1 MNCIFCEILAGKL
14 PASMVFTDEVCSA
27 FMDIQPINPGH
38 LLVVPNQ
45 HAAFLSELDPAVG
58 GRMFQVVQRL
68 SGALRQSG
76 VRCDGV
82 NLFLADGEA
91 AGQDVFHVH
100 LHVFPRF
107 KGDGFG
113 VKVGLKYHLKP
124 PRSEL
129 DAIADKINV
138 VLNTRL

>member
-1 MNCIFCEILAGKL
+1 MNCVFCEILAGKL
-14 PASMVFTDEVCSA
+14 PASMVYTDELCSA

-45 HAAFLSELDPAVG
+45 HATSLSELDKAAG
-58 GRMFQVVQRL
+58 GHMFQVAQNL
-68 SGALRQSG
+68 SEALRQSG
-76 VRCDGV
+76 VRCEGV

-107 KGDGFG
+107 TGDGFG

-124 PRSEL
+124 SRSEL
-129 DAIADKINV
+129 DAIANKIKV
-138 VLNTRL
+138 VL